1 MSFEKLQNTFK
12 SYRRLLEADTLGSF
26 DFFTCI
32 ICLDSI
38 DTHAFE
44 MYLEAIKS
52 TDYLYLSKIT
62 PLAIHEFTHFIDS
75 TSTVWGMNHL
85 RKMNDAYCSNST
97 KGGTEYDFYKAKFF
111 LEHVRS
117 LRLPNYYTLVQRN
130 NSPSRPWQS
139 RITMGKQFGL
149 DGKIS
154 DSPILFSQFANS
166 RGEFLARSPVSTV
179 SVLEASAMSNEMVA
193 KLALVNELNVD
204 TRVVENRLYEKEALD
219 HIYNQNITE
228 YSVCVHILA
237 NQLKCKDLFIAFQL
251 CSIITRLVLNFSN
264 SLIGKVLETAKIH
277 DILGVPKGHEF
288 EDRMQLG
295 IRNHN
300 LGILYYLICCA
311 LPKDS
316 AEKKSK
322 LVPGVEK
329 ALSRLGLSLEI
340 MSDEAAK
347 EVDEIGRELSGSKL
361 SVIRAL
367 SLSGADNFHKIAFSS
382 TGLDFSDLS
391 LPTVYL
397 GDGVEVR
404 IFGNKK
410 GLLNNVGLEEIFS
423 ELYEG
428 RKWVERFSEACT
440 A

>member
-1 MSFEKLQNTFK
+1 MSFKRLQNTFK

-44 MYLEAIKS
+44 NFLEARK
-52 TDYLYLSKIT
+52 TKDYLYLSKIT
-62 PLAIHEFTHFIDS
+62 PLAVHEFTHFIDS
-75 TSTVWGMNHL
+75 TSTVWGINHL
-85 RKMNDAYCSNST
+85 RKMNDAYCSNNT
-97 KGGTEYDFYKAKFF
+97 KGGTEYDFYKAKAF
-111 LEHVRS
+111 LEYARS
-117 LRLPNYYTLVQRN
+117 LRLPNYYTVVQRSN
-130 NSPSRPWQS
+130 IPDRPWQS

-154 DSPILFSQFANS
+154 DSPILFSQFANAS
-166 RGEFLARSPVSTV
+166 GEFLARSPVSTV
-179 SVLEASAMSNEMVA
+179 SLLEASAMSNEMVA
-193 KLALVNELNVD
+193 RLALVNELD
-204 TRVVENRLYEKEALD
+204 DDARVVENRLYEKEALD
-219 HIYNQNITE
+219 YIYNQNITE
-228 YSVCVHILA
+228 YSVCVHILD
-237 NQLKCKDLFIAFQL
+237 NQLQCTDLFVAFQI
-251 CSIITRLVLNFSN
+251 CSIITRLVLNFPK
-264 SLIGKVLETAKIH
+264 SLIGKVLDTAKIH
-277 DILGVPKGHEF
+277 DILGIPKGHEF

-322 LVPGVEK
+322 MVPGIEK
-329 ALSRLGLSLEI
+329 ALSRLGLSLEK

-347 EVDEIGRELSGSKL
+347 EVDEIGQELNGSKL
-361 SVIRAL
+361 SVIVAL
-367 SLSGADNFHKIAFSS
+367 SQSGVDNFHKIPFSS
-382 TGLDFSDLS
+382 TSLDFSKLS

-397 GDGVEVR
+397 GDGAEVR
-404 IFGNKK
+404 VFGNEES
-410 GLLNNVGLEEIFS
+410 LLHNIGIEEIFD

-428 RKWVERFSEACT
+428 HEWVERFSEACT